1 MAISSNEKNQITMI
15 FFGKFICWIQ
25 NQKSKKIKIEFKSS
39 NPCPQDPMINIL
51 VLTQSSFSDSA
62 ASWNLGSLNY
72 IKISNIR
79 TLLTQPVLSVS
90 TTYDHRSHPWEFRTS
105 IVTPNTSIT
114 LRLGSMCLFGVS
126 QKILKYLM
134 EGLHQQS
141 LFYLCPA
148 IVFQPNMTTG
158 ATHRNLRQA

>member
-1 MAISSNEKNQITMI
+1 MAISSNEKNQIAMI

-25 NQKSKKIKIEFKSS
+25 NQKSKKIKIWFKSS

-90 TTYDHRSHPWEFRTS
+90 RHSISTTYDHRSHPQEFSRS
-105 IVTPNTSIT
+105 VVTPNTT
-114 LRLGSMCLFGVS
+114 LTLKLCWKSLFGVC

-134 EGLHQQS
+134 EGLNQQRM
-141 LFYLCPA
+141 FY
-148 IVFQPNMTTG
+148 V
-158 ATHRNLRQA
+158 QA